1 MSSAALIAPLPQ
13 EIQKTFLSAK
23 AAPLRVLTVTPF
35 FPSTEDPTQGGFV
48 AEPLAHMSD
57 FGISHEVIA
66 VRPFYRGPARSTD
79 AKAIWKNYFSMPGN
93 VGLPFAGDFLAA
105 QLMSVIRR
113 THRDTPFNVIH
124 AHAALPCGHA
134 AAVISE
140 RLSIPFV
147 VSVHGLD
154 AYFTRQ
160 AGRFVRSRCKRVV
173 ENVYRRASAVICIS
187 EAVREQVNR
196 HIPATTAV
204 IYNGVDPEM
213 FAPPIAPGSQTTILS
228 VGNLIPTKGH
238 ASLLRS
244 FARILAEFPE
254 CSLEIIGDGP
264 LRADLQ
270 KLAVDLGIAGAVH
283 FRGRRSR
290 DYVAKAIRR
299 CRLFALPS
307 EYEGLGCVYL
317 EAMACAKPAIG
328 CRGQGI
334 EEVIEHGKSGL
345 LVSPA
350 NDVELSDAIATLL
363 RDAGLRQR
371 IGFNARALILER
383 FTLSRQAKEL
393 AEIYRGCAR

>member
-134 AAVISE
+134 AAIISE

-173 ENVYRRASAVICIS
+173 ENVYRRANAVICIS

-204 IYNGVDPEM
+204 IYNGVNPEM

-270 KLAVDLGIAGAVH
+270 KLAVDLGIARAVH

-345 LVSPA
+345 LVSPV
-350 NDVELSDAIATLL
+350 NDVELSDAIVTLL

-371 IGFNARALILER
+371 IGSNARALILER